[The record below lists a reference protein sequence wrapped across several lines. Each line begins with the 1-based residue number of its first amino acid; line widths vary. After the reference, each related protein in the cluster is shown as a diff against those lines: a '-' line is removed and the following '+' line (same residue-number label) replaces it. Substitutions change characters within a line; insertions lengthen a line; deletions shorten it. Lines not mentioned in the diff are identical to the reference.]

1 MVVEELIIKKG
12 DKEIYGNIY
21 YPNKEGKFPAVILSH
36 GFNGSY
42 SDFVTECEYYASHGF
57 IAYSFDFC
65 GGSVTSKSSGKTTD
79 MTIFSEKQDL
89 LIVLEHISNLENVEE
104 KRIYLFGGSHGGLV
118 TALVAAE
125 KEEQVRA
132 IAMYYPALCVADNWN
147 KAYPFIEDIP
157 ETTLLWDMA
166 LGKQYF
172 MAIRDFKVYEHI
184 CSFEEPVLVIH
195 GDEDEIVP
203 LEYSK
208 QVVDKYK
215 NAKLVVLS
223 GEGHGYTKEGGTVAM
238 EKVLKFFSQH

>member
-104 KRIYLFGGSHGGLV
+104 KRIYLFYSILQGILLCALERYAKKWKRTENDGLR
-118 TALVAAE
+118 TWPKNKTIDRYSNH
-125 KEEQVRA
+125 KEEA
-132 IAMYYPALCVADNWN
+132 
-147 KAYPFIEDIP
+147 
-157 ETTLLWDMA
+157 
-166 LGKQYF
+166 
-172 MAIRDFKVYEHI
+172 
-184 CSFEEPVLVIH
+184 
-195 GDEDEIVP
+195 
-203 LEYSK
+203 
-208 QVVDKYK
+208 
-215 NAKLVVLS
+215 
-223 GEGHGYTKEGGTVAM
+223 
-238 EKVLKFFSQH
+238 